1 MTFLMTS
8 LVFLLSCWLKN
19 DIAFY
24 VSVVAYF
31 CVIFLANMIMFVVVL
46 VQLRRIKRQN
56 PQNNQ
61 YRKGLQDLR
70 SIAGLAIL
78 LGLTWGFAF
87 FAWGVVNLAFMYLF
101 TIFNSF
107 QGESYENLLPHLL
120 EWGHVQEAW
129 LTVYS
134 FCLFSE
140 GFFIFVFHCAVK
152 ESVRRQWRIYLCC
165 GRFRLAENSGK
176 ASDLY
181 TCTRVKSAVD

>member
-1 MTFLMTS
+1 MP
-8 LVFLLSCWLKN
+8 VFLLSCWLKN

-31 CVIFLANMIMFVVVL
+31 CVIFLTNTIMFVVVM

-70 SIAGLAIL
+70 SVAGLAIL

-87 FAWGVVNLAFMYLF
+87 FAWGPVHLAFMYLF

-107 QGESYENLLPHLL
+107 QGKSQRNICYLYEKARRS
-120 EWGHVQEAW
+120 W
-129 LTVYS
+129 TYS
-134 FCLFSE
+134 FLFFPKVFLFSCST
-140 GFFIFVFHCAVK
+140 V
-152 ESVRRQWRIYLCC
+152 L
-165 GRFRLAENSGK
+165 
-176 ASDLY
+176 
-181 TCTRVKSAVD
+181 